1 MRLSQCPSRLCGTG
15 AILAC
20 TGTIFGFESAGTG
33 FGFELKNFANA
44 ALSADGVATGTG
56 FALPPC
62 MGFTVAMT
70 LPQRDFSVLSRCRA
84 MTAL

>member
-1 MRLSQCPSRLCGTG
+1 
-15 AILAC
+15 
-20 TGTIFGFESAGTG
+20 
-33 FGFELKNFANA
+33 
-44 ALSADGVATGTG
+44 
-56 FALPPC
+56 

>member
-1 MRLSQCPSRLCGTG
+1 M
-15 AILAC
+15 ILAC
-20 TGTIFGFESAGTG
+20 TGTCLGFESAGAG
-33 FGFELKNFANA
+33 FGFTFTNFANA
-44 ALSADGVATGTG
+44 ALSADGIATGIG
-56 FALPPC
+56 FGLPPC